1 MAEFLCPIWVTRR
14 VGEKQR
20 QVREQCGKLAV
31 EYEVKGES
39 YSVRQ
44 VLCASHAEKARR
56 ENFVLAEVKQGG
68 GLSPSLAA

>member
-14 VGEKQR
+14 VGEKQC

-31 EYEVKGES
+31 EYEVKGQS

-44 VLCASHAEKARR
+44 ILCAKHAEKARG
-56 ENFVLAEVKQGG
+56 ENFLLDEVKRGG
-68 GLSPSLAA
+68 GLVRA